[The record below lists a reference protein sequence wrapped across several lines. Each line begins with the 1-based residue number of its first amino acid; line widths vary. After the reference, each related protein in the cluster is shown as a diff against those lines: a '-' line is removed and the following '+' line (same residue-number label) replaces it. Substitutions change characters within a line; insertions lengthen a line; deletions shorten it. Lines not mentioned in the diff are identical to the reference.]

1 LVTHLNFRVIDFEIL
16 ELVDGT
22 TFPEDV
28 VGAEKYD
35 VEILQIAVFFA
46 PAQGIAVSHS
56 LVEASALGDFLLAE
70 HHREHELVGDSQLF
84 KGSMFCFHFWLMRER
99 PRAGE

>member
-1 LVTHLNFRVIDFEIL
+1 MNLDAENRL
-16 ELVDGT
+16 EEG
-22 TFPEDV
+22 
-28 VGAEKYD
+28 
-35 VEILQIAVFFA
+35 
-46 PAQGIAVSHS
+46 
-56 LVEASALGDFLLAE
+56 LGDILLAE